1 MEEFIKYLE
10 DNFIKYEVIAENV
23 VEIGGKTY
31 GLAVARQ
38 QDIIDE
44 NGVIK
49 PGKAEKLFMRNFQF
63 IGELLTDVSV
73 DNYVY
78 KFGSQ
83 WYWLPVGKEKEVALT
98 KLRYI
103 GETTYSGSEDS
114 FLGVH
119 GSFELMNG
127 SGHYGEW
134 VDKAKFLG
142 IKNLGLCE
150 RDTLAGALKF
160 QLACQKGGIH
170 PIIGMEVTVYR
181 PKEDLSYTVKCF
193 VENEKGWTNL
203 LEINKEI
210 NCENGRYVEEDK
222 FFDLTDGLVVVF
234 DPKTLDFNK
243 VPLLAGYY
251 QVDTVEYTKVDRDNW
266 YLTNLREYIYSKLKP
281 VAICDA
287 YYLEADYSIIK
298 QRLNSIAGKS
308 TYESH
313 NQYFKNW
320 DEYLIELT
328 ALCKNN
334 EDGDSIAAELFEVA
348 VENLHDIVKRC
359 KFTIPVKNRHLP
371 AYKMKPEEAKQ
382 FSNSKDLFWY
392 LIEKGIENHPEF
404 IDKYGEDAVIER
416 IQKEV
421 DTIEYG
427 ETIDYF
433 LILWDIVGWC
443 RKEGILTGLGRG
455 SAGGSLIAALLDITR
470 LDPIGFDL
478 LFERFLN
485 KGRIQ
490 VSLPDID
497 TDFPGEDRARVKEYM
512 EQRYGITQVCSVGT
526 YSALQPR
533 QAIKDFARLMGI
545 PFQDV
550 NMVTKILE
558 TSDRKYEDIFIKACG
573 NGRLIAF
580 IHKYPELINEISIVL
595 GAPKTQ
601 SIHACATMIFPDE
614 HDMFHWVPIRK
625 QEGMYVSEWEGN
637 EMDSAG
643 FLKEDILGVKQLDKF
658 QNILKLIKENHGVDI
673 DIYNLPLD
681 DKEVY
686 RYFKNGW
693 NGDVF
698 HFGSSGLTSYCK
710 EMQPDNIED
719 LVVAISLYR
728 PGAMENNFHNEYI
741 ARKRGDK
748 PVEYF
753 VGTENILKNTLG
765 IFCYQEQI
773 MRLCQDLGGLSLVEA
788 DDVRKA
794 MVKKK
799 YEELTK
805 YRERFIPYYVEN
817 FKVDLEYAEHVWD
830 AIDKASTY
838 LFNRSHAVAYTL
850 TGYISQWLKVHYPLE
865 YWTVAFSYASDEDY
879 AVYIQEINASGNTE
893 IVSPDVNKSE
903 KYVSSDVKTNKMY
916 WSLLNIK
923 QVGDRAADQIFKER
937 IENGEYFSLADFAD
951 RNLSYKENKVNKRVI
966 ENIIMAGGFDVV
978 EKIQKPHER
987 MKLITD
993 YREMVRQKVN
1003 EEKDIFINNPKTEFD
1018 WWWLLQQKSL
1028 TGFALFDYKELINK
1042 YLAPKVTGE
1051 YPIIDFD
1058 KANSPDFYNGRNTLM
1073 LTGGIV
1079 HDIFIRNSA
1088 RGNFARLVLEQNYKF
1103 LKVTIFSQFYEEL
1116 ESYFAN
1122 IKGNILLMNGSMAYD
1137 NYNKEPYLQT
1147 RTDSKFVIL
1156 T

>member
-1 MEEFIKYLE
+1 MEELIKYLE
-10 DNFIKYEVIAENV
+10 DNFIKYKVIAENV

-63 IGELLTDVSV
+63 IGELLTNMSV

-193 VENEKGWTNL
+193 VENEKGWDNL
-203 LEINKEI
+203 LGINKEI

-243 VPLLAGYY
+243 VPLLVGYY
-251 QVDTVEYTKVDRDNW
+251 QLDTVEYTKVDIDNW

-573 NGRLIAF
+573 NGRLMTF
-580 IHKYPELINEISIVL
+580 IHKYPELINEISIIL

-658 QNILKLIKENHGVDI
+658 QNILKLIKENHGVGV

-741 ARKRGDK
+741 ARKRGEK

-753 VGTENILKNTLG
+753 VGTEPILKNTLG

-893 IVSPDVNKSE
+893 IVPPDVNKSE

-916 WSLLNIK
+916 WSLFNIK
-923 QVGDRAADQIFKER
+923 QVGDRAADQIFNER

-978 EKIQKPHER
+978 EKVQKPHER

-1003 EEKDIFINNPKTEFD
+1003 EEKDLFVNNPKTEFD

-1028 TGFALFDYKELINK
+1028 IGFALFDYNELINK

-1051 YPIIDFD
+1051 YQIIDFD

-1073 LTGGIV
+1073 LAGGIV
-1079 HDIFIRNSA
+1079 HDISIRNSA

-1122 IKGNILLMNGSMAYD
+1122 VKGNILLMNGSMAYD

>member
-1 MEEFIKYLE
+1 
-10 DNFIKYEVIAENV
+10 
-23 VEIGGKTY
+23 
-31 GLAVARQ
+31 
-38 QDIIDE
+38 
-44 NGVIK
+44 
-49 PGKAEKLFMRNFQF
+49 
-63 IGELLTDVSV
+63 
-73 DNYVY
+73 
-78 KFGSQ
+78 
-83 WYWLPVGKEKEVALT
+83 
-98 KLRYI
+98 
-103 GETTYSGSEDS
+103 
-114 FLGVH
+114 
-119 GSFELMNG
+119 
-127 SGHYGEW
+127 
-134 VDKAKFLG
+134 
-142 IKNLGLCE
+142 
-150 RDTLAGALKF
+150 
-160 QLACQKGGIH
+160 
-170 PIIGMEVTVYR
+170 
-181 PKEDLSYTVKCF
+181 
-193 VENEKGWTNL
+193 
-203 LEINKEI
+203 
-210 NCENGRYVEEDK
+210 
-222 FFDLTDGLVVVF
+222 
-234 DPKTLDFNK
+234 
-243 VPLLAGYY
+243 
-251 QVDTVEYTKVDRDNW
+251 
-266 YLTNLREYIYSKLKP
+266 
-281 VAICDA
+281 
-287 YYLEADYSIIK
+287 
-298 QRLNSIAGKS
+298 
-308 TYESH
+308 
-313 NQYFKNW
+313 
-320 DEYLIELT
+320 
-328 ALCKNN
+328 
-334 EDGDSIAAELFEVA
+334 
-348 VENLHDIVKRC
+348 
-359 KFTIPVKNRHLP
+359 
-371 AYKMKPEEAKQ
+371 
-382 FSNSKDLFWY
+382 
-392 LIEKGIENHPEF
+392 
-404 IDKYGEDAVIER
+404 
-416 IQKEV
+416 
-421 DTIEYG
+421 
-427 ETIDYF
+427 
-433 LILWDIVGWC
+433 
-443 RKEGILTGLGRG
+443 
-455 SAGGSLIAALLDITR
+455 
-470 LDPIGFDL
+470 
-478 LFERFLN
+478 
-485 KGRIQ
+485 
-490 VSLPDID
+490 
-497 TDFPGEDRARVKEYM
+497 M

-533 QAIKDFARLMGI
+533 QAIKDFARLIGI
-545 PFQDV
+545 PFQEV

-573 NGRLIAF
+573 NGRLMAF

-601 SIHACATMIFPDE
+601 SIHACATMVFPDE

-658 QNILKLIKENHGVDI
+658 QNILKLIKENHGVDV

-686 RYFKNGW
+686 RYMKNGW

-753 VGTENILKNTLG
+753 VGTEPILKNTLG
-765 IFCYQEQI
+765 IFCFQEQI

-893 IVSPDVNKSE
+893 IVFPDVNKSE

-937 IENGEYFSLADFAD
+937 IDNGEYFSLEDFVD

-978 EKIQKPHER
+978 ENIKNPHER
-987 MKLITD
+987 MRLITS

-1028 TGFALFDYKELINK
+1028 TGFALFNYEELLNK
-1042 YLAPKVTGE
+1042 YLVPKVTGE

-1058 KANSPDFYNGRNTLM
+1058 KANSPEFYNGRNTLM
-1073 LTGGIV
+1073 LAGGIV

-1116 ESYFAN
+1116 ESYFSN

>member
-1 MEEFIKYLE
+1 MEELIKYLE
-10 DNFIKYEVIAENV
+10 DNFIKYKVIAENV
-23 VEIGGKTY
+23 VEIGEKTY

-63 IGELLTDVSV
+63 IGELLTNMPV

-83 WYWLPVGKEKEVALT
+83 WYWLPVGKEKEVTLT

-142 IKNLGLCE
+142 IKNLGICE

-181 PKEDLSYTVKCF
+181 PKDDLSYTVKCF
-193 VENEKGWTNL
+193 VENEKGWDNL
-203 LEINKEI
+203 LGINKEI

-243 VPLLAGYY
+243 VPLLVGYY
-251 QVDTVEYTKVDRDNW
+251 QLDTVEYTKVDRDNW

-382 FSNSKDLFWY
+382 FSNSKDLFWH

-497 TDFPGEDRARVKEYM
+497 TDFEGEKRNLVKEYM

-573 NGRLIAF
+573 NGRLMAF

-658 QNILKLIKENHGVDI
+658 QKILKLIKENHGVDI

-686 RYFKNGW
+686 RYMKNGW

-879 AVYIQEINASGNTE
+879 AVYIQEINTSGNTE

-923 QVGDRAADQIFKER
+923 QVGDRAADQIFNER

-978 EKIQKPHER
+978 ENIKKPHER

-1003 EEKDIFINNPKTEFD
+1003 EEKDLFVNNPKTEFD

-1028 TGFALFDYKELINK
+1028 TGFALFDYNELINK

-1073 LTGGIV
+1073 LAGGIV

-1103 LKVTIFSQFYEEL
+1103 LKVTIFSQFFEEL

-1122 IKGNILLMNGSMAYD
+1122 VKGNILLMNGSMAYD

>member
-1 MEEFIKYLE
+1 MEELIKYLE
-10 DNFIKYEVIAENV
+10 DNFIKYKVIAENV

-83 WYWLPVGKEKEVALT
+83 WYWLPVGKEKEVTLT

-193 VENEKGWTNL
+193 VENEKGWDNL
-203 LEINKEI
+203 LGINKEI

-243 VPLLAGYY
+243 VPLLVGYY
-251 QVDTVEYTKVDRDNW
+251 QLDTVEYTKVDRDNW

-334 EDGDSIAAELFEVA
+334 EDGDSIAAELFDVA
-348 VENLHDIVKRC
+348 IENLHDIVKRC

-382 FSNSKDLFWY
+382 FSNSKDLFWH

-573 NGRLIAF
+573 NGRLMTF
-580 IHKYPELINEISIVL
+580 IHKYPELINEISIIL

-658 QNILKLIKENHGVDI
+658 QNILKLIKENHGVGV

-741 ARKRGDK
+741 ARKRGEK

-753 VGTENILKNTLG
+753 VGTEPILKNTLG

-879 AVYIQEINASGNTE
+879 AVYIQEINALGNTE
-893 IVSPDVNKSE
+893 IVPPDVNKSE

-923 QVGDRAADQIFKER
+923 QVGDRAADQIFNER

-978 EKIQKPHER
+978 EKVQKPHER

-1003 EEKDIFINNPKTEFD
+1003 EEKDIFVNNPKTAFD
-1018 WWWLLQQKSL
+1018 WWWLLQQKAL
-1028 TGFALFDYKELINK
+1028 TGFAIFDYKELINK
-1042 YLAPKVTGE
+1042 YLVPKVTGE

-1073 LTGGIV
+1073 LAGGIV
-1079 HDIFIRNSA
+1079 HDISIRNSA

-1122 IKGNILLMNGSMAYD
+1122 VKGNILLMNGSMAYD

>member
-1 MEEFIKYLE
+1 
-10 DNFIKYEVIAENV
+10 
-23 VEIGGKTY
+23 
-31 GLAVARQ
+31 
-38 QDIIDE
+38 
-44 NGVIK
+44 
-49 PGKAEKLFMRNFQF
+49 
-63 IGELLTDVSV
+63 
-73 DNYVY
+73 
-78 KFGSQ
+78 
-83 WYWLPVGKEKEVALT
+83 
-98 KLRYI
+98 
-103 GETTYSGSEDS
+103 
-114 FLGVH
+114 
-119 GSFELMNG
+119 
-127 SGHYGEW
+127 
-134 VDKAKFLG
+134 
-142 IKNLGLCE
+142 
-150 RDTLAGALKF
+150 
-160 QLACQKGGIH
+160 
-170 PIIGMEVTVYR
+170 
-181 PKEDLSYTVKCF
+181 
-193 VENEKGWTNL
+193 
-203 LEINKEI
+203 
-210 NCENGRYVEEDK
+210 
-222 FFDLTDGLVVVF
+222 
-234 DPKTLDFNK
+234 
-243 VPLLAGYY
+243 
-251 QVDTVEYTKVDRDNW
+251 
-266 YLTNLREYIYSKLKP
+266 
-281 VAICDA
+281 
-287 YYLEADYSIIK
+287 
-298 QRLNSIAGKS
+298 
-308 TYESH
+308 
-313 NQYFKNW
+313 
-320 DEYLIELT
+320 
-328 ALCKNN
+328 
-334 EDGDSIAAELFEVA
+334 
-348 VENLHDIVKRC
+348 
-359 KFTIPVKNRHLP
+359 
-371 AYKMKPEEAKQ
+371 
-382 FSNSKDLFWY
+382 
-392 LIEKGIENHPEF
+392 
-404 IDKYGEDAVIER
+404 
-416 IQKEV
+416 
-421 DTIEYG
+421 
-427 ETIDYF
+427 
-433 LILWDIVGWC
+433 
-443 RKEGILTGLGRG
+443 
-455 SAGGSLIAALLDITR
+455 
-470 LDPIGFDL
+470 
-478 LFERFLN
+478 
-485 KGRIQ
+485 
-490 VSLPDID
+490 
-497 TDFPGEDRARVKEYM
+497 M

-545 PFQDV
+545 PFQEV

-573 NGRLIAF
+573 NGRLMAF

-643 FLKEDILGVKQLDKF
+643 FLKEDILGIKQLDKF

-673 DIYNLPLD
+673 DIYNLSLD

-741 ARKRGDK
+741 ARKRGEK

-753 VGTENILKNTLG
+753 VGTEPILKNTLG
-765 IFCYQEQI
+765 IFCFQEQI

-805 YRERFIPYYVEN
+805 YRGRFIPYYVEN

-838 LFNRSHAVAYTL
+838 LFNKCISGKEKIKRHSRTNDGWHPTISEMYKVKNDRGWAKLHGHLALHDKYNGKSGYGCSWSLREDGRLVKNRIKDIYYQGIKETFSIKLESGKVISVTSNHKFPTNNGYKKVKELDKEKDLLFVYDGYVNEPKKGCFTDKTGVFPFLENSEVEKYELNSSKGIEGFTSKGLSTNYTKFDYYRKKLKKDFCEKCGKKYQRLEIHHIDGDHANNEFENLMTVCSSCHKKFHYKIGRTKMGEKGLATHFEKILSIESNGEEEVYDVEMENPYHSFTIENGIVTCNSHAVAYTL

-893 IVSPDVNKSE
+893 IVPPDVNKSE

-923 QVGDRAADQIFKER
+923 QVGDRAADQIFNER

-978 EKIQKPHER
+978 EKVQKPHER

-1003 EEKDIFINNPKTEFD
+1003 EEKDLFVNNPKTEFD

-1028 TGFALFDYKELINK
+1028 TGFALFDYNELINK

-1073 LTGGIV
+1073 LAGGIV
-1079 HDIFIRNSA
+1079 YDISIRNSA

-1122 IKGNILLMNGSMAYD
+1122 VKGNILLMNGSMAYD

>member
-1 MEEFIKYLE
+1 M
-10 DNFIKYEVIAENV
+10 
-23 VEIGGKTY
+23 
-31 GLAVARQ
+31 
-38 QDIIDE
+38 
-44 NGVIK
+44 
-49 PGKAEKLFMRNFQF
+49 
-63 IGELLTDVSV
+63 
-73 DNYVY
+73 
-78 KFGSQ
+78 
-83 WYWLPVGKEKEVALT
+83 
-98 KLRYI
+98 YI
-103 GETTYSGSEDS
+103 E
-114 FLGVH
+114 
-119 GSFELMNG
+119 
-127 SGHYGEW
+127 
-134 VDKAKFLG
+134 
-142 IKNLGLCE
+142 
-150 RDTLAGALKF
+150 
-160 QLACQKGGIH
+160 
-170 PIIGMEVTVYR
+170 
-181 PKEDLSYTVKCF
+181 
-193 VENEKGWTNL
+193 
-203 LEINKEI
+203 
-210 NCENGRYVEEDK
+210 
-222 FFDLTDGLVVVF
+222 
-234 DPKTLDFNK
+234 
-243 VPLLAGYY
+243 
-251 QVDTVEYTKVDRDNW
+251 
-266 YLTNLREYIYSKLKP
+266 
-281 VAICDA
+281 
-287 YYLEADYSIIK
+287 
-298 QRLNSIAGKS
+298 
-308 TYESH
+308 
-313 NQYFKNW
+313 
-320 DEYLIELT
+320 
-328 ALCKNN
+328 
-334 EDGDSIAAELFEVA
+334 
-348 VENLHDIVKRC
+348 
-359 KFTIPVKNRHLP
+359 
-371 AYKMKPEEAKQ
+371 
-382 FSNSKDLFWY
+382 
-392 LIEKGIENHPEF
+392 
-404 IDKYGEDAVIER
+404 
-416 IQKEV
+416 
-421 DTIEYG
+421 
-427 ETIDYF
+427 
-433 LILWDIVGWC
+433 
-443 RKEGILTGLGRG
+443 
-455 SAGGSLIAALLDITR
+455 
-470 LDPIGFDL
+470 
-478 LFERFLN
+478 
-485 KGRIQ
+485 
-490 VSLPDID
+490 
-497 TDFPGEDRARVKEYM
+497 TDFPGEVRGRVKEYM

-573 NGRLIAF
+573 NGRLMAF
-580 IHKYPELINEISIVL
+580 IHKCPELINEISIVL

-658 QNILKLIKENHGVDI
+658 QNILKLIKENHGVDV

-753 VGTENILKNTLG
+753 VGTDDILGKTLG
-765 IFCYQEQI
+765 IFCYQESVMEI
-773 MRLCQDLGGLSLVEA
+773 CRKLGGLSLVEA

-923 QVGDRAADQIFKER
+923 QVGDRAADQIFNER

-978 EKIQKPHER
+978 ENIKKPHER

-1003 EEKDIFINNPKTEFD
+1003 EEKDIFVNNPKTAFD
-1018 WWWLLQQKSL
+1018 WWWLLQQKAL
-1028 TGFALFDYKELINK
+1028 TGFAIFDYKELINK
-1042 YLAPKVTGE
+1042 YLVPKVTGE

-1073 LTGGIV
+1073 LAGGIV

-1122 IKGNILLMNGSMAYD
+1122 VKGNILLMNGSMAYD

>member
-1 MEEFIKYLE
+1 MEELIKYLE
-10 DNFIKYEVIAENV
+10 DNFIKYKVIAENV

-83 WYWLPVGKEKEVALT
+83 WYWLPVGKEKEVTLT

-142 IKNLGLCE
+142 IKNLGICE

-181 PKEDLSYTVKCF
+181 PKDDLSYTVKCF
-193 VENEKGWTNL
+193 VENEKGWDNL
-203 LEINKEI
+203 LGINKEI

-243 VPLLAGYY
+243 VPLLVGYY
-251 QVDTVEYTKVDRDNW
+251 QLDTVEYTKVDRDNW

-382 FSNSKDLFWY
+382 FSNSKDLFWH

-497 TDFPGEDRARVKEYM
+497 TDFEGEKRNLVKEYM

-573 NGRLIAF
+573 NGRLMAF

-658 QNILKLIKENHGVDI
+658 QNILKLIKENHGVDV

-753 VGTENILKNTLG
+753 VGTDDILGKTLG

-893 IVSPDVNKSE
+893 IVPPDVNKSE

-978 EKIQKPHER
+978 EKVQKPHER

-1003 EEKDIFINNPKTEFD
+1003 EEKDIFVNNPKTAFD

-1028 TGFALFDYKELINK
+1028 TGFALFDYKDLLNK
-1042 YLAPKVTGE
+1042 YLVPKVTGE

-1073 LTGGIV
+1073 LAGGIV
-1079 HDIFIRNSA
+1079 HDISIRNSA

-1122 IKGNILLMNGSMAYD
+1122 VKGNILLMNGSMAYD

>member
-1 MEEFIKYLE
+1 MEELIKYLE
-10 DNFIKYEVIAENV
+10 DNFIKYKVIAENV

-287 YYLEADYSIIK
+287 YYLETDYSIIK

-573 NGRLIAF
+573 NGRLMAF

-686 RYFKNGW
+686 RYMKNGW

-1122 IKGNILLMNGSMAYD
+1122 VKGNILLMNGSMAYD